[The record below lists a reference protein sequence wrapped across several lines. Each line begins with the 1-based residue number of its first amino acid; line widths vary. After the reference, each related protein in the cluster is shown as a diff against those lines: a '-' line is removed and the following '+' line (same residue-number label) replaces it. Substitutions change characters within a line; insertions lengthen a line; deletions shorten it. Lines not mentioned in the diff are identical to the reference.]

1 MPNTETSSFQSETVV
16 LRPRLHAC
24 AWYPRSN
31 CSTERYEIQ
40 QGDWLSQP
48 GNEFYTLVSPKGCGK
63 ETVVCICCLLKAPVS
78 QCDLA
83 LLKGLWDRYHL
94 LLVWLV
100 DAITAVCQFLA
111 KKTPQKPIAWILKLS
126 PQVIDNLDTWYCTT
140 ACISH

>member
-1 MPNTETSSFQSETVV
+1 MPETETSSFQSDTIV

-24 AWYPRSN
+24 PWYPRSN

-78 QCDLA
+78 QCDLVE
-83 LLKGLWDRYHL
+83 GTVRS
-94 LLVWLV
+94 
-100 DAITAVCQFLA
+100 
-111 KKTPQKPIAWILKLS
+111 LS
-126 PQVIDNLDTWYCTT
+126 FTVGV
-140 ACISH
+140 ACRCHNSRVPVFG